1 MQTADAR
8 YLCKSALE
16 RLILLMRTSHFVPA
30 HLAVSVFDE
39 ARLTQQSIRAV
50 CEGLAMGSDTEDSG
64 KGRAAKQHL
73 PSRRQIVKGAAAVA
87 GAVAGSGVI
96 GAPVIWAQEI
106 KDIELRHIGVS
117 YSVVKAIGDQAAK
130 DLGFKVTMQNVDT
143 SAAINRFIT
152 QPNSVDIPDL
162 EGWQAKLAAKRGVI
176 QGISVKKVKE
186 FDNFL
191 PIFTKGELD
200 GQKIPRQGVSPYEA
214 MYIEKADSTNLHEG
228 VTEWATFLPQVYNA
242 DSIGYRPDL
251 VDHPVTEWK
260 DLIDPKYKG
269 KAAILDVPAIGIMD
283 AALCFESAGMIKY
296 GNKGNM
302 TKQEIDFTIDKLIEL
317 KKSGQFRA
325 TWTTFDQSVELMAA
339 GEVIIQSMWS
349 PAVASVRVK
358 GIPCVYAPV
367 NKKGDKEG
375 YRGWCNGM
383 ALMKHLSGKKLD
395 AAYEYLNWYLSGWQ
409 GGFVARY
416 GYYSP
421 VPSTAKKFL
430 SPTEWEFWYEGKPA
444 PEAINDPY
452 GVPME
457 QAGVKRDGGSFIDR
471 VTNISCWNTLMDEA
485 AYMNKRWND
494 FKVA

>member
-1 MQTADAR
+1 
-8 YLCKSALE
+8 
-16 RLILLMRTSHFVPA
+16 
-30 HLAVSVFDE
+30 
-39 ARLTQQSIRAV
+39 
-50 CEGLAMGSDTEDSG
+50 MGRDNEKIG
-64 KGRAAKQHL
+64 KGGAAQQQL
-73 PSRRQIVKGAAAVA
+73 PSRRQVLKGASAAA
-87 GAVAGSGVI
+87 GAAAGSGVI

-106 KDIELRHIGVS
+106 KDIELRHVGVS

-152 QPNSVDIPDL
+152 QPNTVDIPDL
-162 EGWQAKLAAKRGVI
+162 EGWQAKRAAKRGVI
-176 QGISVKKVKE
+176 QGINIKKIAE

-200 GQKIPRQGVSPYEA
+200 GQLIPRQGISPYEA
-214 MYIEKADSTNLHEG
+214 MYNEKPDSTDLHEG

-260 DLIDPKYKG
+260 DLLDPKYKG

-283 AALCFESAGMIKY
+283 AALCFESADLIKY

-302 TKQEIDFTIDKLIEL
+302 TTKEIDFTIEKLIEL
-317 KKSGQFRA
+317 KKSGHFRA
-325 TWTTFDQSVELMAA
+325 TWTSFDQSVQLMAA
-339 GEVIIQSMWS
+339 GGGVVPAVWS
-349 PAVASVRVK
+349 PAVAAVRVK
-358 GIPCVYAPV
+358 EIPCVYAPV
-367 NKKGDKEG
+367 NVKNGKEG

-383 ALMKHLSGKKLD
+383 GLMKHLTGKNLD

-421 VPSTAKKFL
+421 VPSTAKKHL
-430 SPTEWEFWYEGKPA
+430 TANEWDYWYEGKPA
-444 PEAINDPY
+444 KETILDPY

-457 QAGVKRDGGSFIDR
+457 KAGAKRDGGSFLER

-485 AYMNKRWND
+485 QYMNKRWND
-494 FKVA
+494 FKAA